1 MKYAIVIYSNDGENV
16 WNAFRFANMCLSH
29 DDEVAVFL
37 MGQGVE
43 AASIKSLKF
52 DIEEQMNWFE
62 DLGGKLVGCGVC
74 ADIRKAVM
82 PELEDDLQCQMG
94 SMTDFY
100 LLIKES
106 DKIVTF

>member
-1 MKYAIVIYSNDGENV
+1 MKYAIIIYSNEAENV

-29 DDEVAVFL
+29 DDEVTVFL

-52 DIEEQMNWFE
+52 DIEEQMNWFD
-62 DLGGKLVGCGVC
+62 DLGGKLTGCGVC
-74 ADIRKAVM
+74 CDIRKDII
-82 PELEDDLQCQMG
+82 PELEKDLQCEMG

-100 LLIKES
+100 GLIKDS

>member
-1 MKYAIVIYSNDGENV
+1 MKFAIVIYSNEAENV
-16 WNAFRFANMCLSH
+16 WNAFRFANMCLSNN
-29 DDEVAVFL
+29 DEVTVFL

-52 DIEEQMNWFE
+52 DIEEQMTWFE
-62 DLGGKLVGCGVC
+62 DLGGNMIGCSVC
-74 ADIRKAVM
+74 CDSRKDLM
-82 PELEDDLQCQMG
+82 PELEHDLHCELG

-100 LLIKES
+100 AMIRDS